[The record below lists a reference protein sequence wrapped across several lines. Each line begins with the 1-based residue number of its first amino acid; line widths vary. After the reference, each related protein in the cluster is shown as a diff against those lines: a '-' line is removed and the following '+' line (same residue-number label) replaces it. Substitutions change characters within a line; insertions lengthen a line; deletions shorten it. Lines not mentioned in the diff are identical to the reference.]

1 MFWCH
6 GAQNTGHP
14 TVNSNLRWSAL
25 YDHNAR
31 PSQTD
36 RQTDKHHGNSATIRS
51 NERIERCPS
60 RLITY
65 RLRYVTLVTP
75 PRCERSIAISL
86 SVCLSVCVCLS
97 ANISLKPLNR
107 SSRIFLCRSSVV
119 VARSSSGGVAMSCT
133 SGFMDDVAFG
143 RNGPYG
149 DAWKAKP
156 LTYSGVAIPGQSLM
170 SMSALFCTGMR

>member
-1 MFWCH
+1 M
-6 GAQNTGHP
+6 
-14 TVNSNLRWSAL
+14 
-25 YDHNAR
+25 
-31 PSQTD
+31 
-36 RQTDKHHGNSATIRS
+36 
-51 NERIERCPS
+51 
-60 RLITY
+60 
-65 RLRYVTLVTP
+65 
-75 PRCERSIAISL
+75 
-86 SVCLSVCVCLS
+86 CLSVREH
-97 ANISLKPLNR
+97 ISETAEPIFTN
-107 SSRIFLCRSSVV
+107 FLCRSSVV